1 MIGHQMSNNLLLE
14 PLPVRAPLVAQTAAA
29 IRARIEAG
37 RWHVGE
43 QLPAEPQLAT
53 ELGISRGTLRES
65 VRMLISNGLLDRRHG
80 VGTFVARVPRPS
92 IDRGIDELFGAT
104 DAIAQMGYR
113 PALGACS
120 VELVAAPDVVAR
132 ELRLRRR
139 TEVCFIER
147 VRLADNRPVV
157 LCHDYFDAMLLRR
170 HDIGVDQVEQQILA
184 RGGSLYTWLEH
195 DLGRRIDTA
204 MSRIEPVLATL
215 ETAAKLEVEPG
226 AALLRLRQ
234 THFGPDGAEIL
245 YSDNLHNSDLM
256 HFHVVRRRATPTF

>member
-37 RWHVGE
+37 RWHVG
-43 QLPAEPQLAT
+43 
-53 ELGISRGTLRES
+53 
-65 VRMLISNGLLDRRHG
+65 
-80 VGTFVARVPRPS
+80 
-92 IDRGIDELFGAT
+92 ELFGAT

-157 LCHDYFDAMLLRR
+157 LCQDYFDATLLRE
-170 HDIGVDQVEQQILA
+170 HDIEVDHVE
-184 RGGSLYTWLEH
+184 
-195 DLGRRIDTA
+195 
-204 MSRIEPVLATL
+204 
-215 ETAAKLEVEPG
+215 
-226 AALLRLRQ
+226 
-234 THFGPDGAEIL
+234 
-245 YSDNLHNSDLM
+245 
-256 HFHVVRRRATPTF
+256 